1 MSAAAAGLLLASV
14 ETEARA
20 ARTQLR
26 RRDPLDALARIGTA
40 KTLLAQAE
48 AEAVI
53 DARKAGASWADVG
66 RRLDISK
73 QAAAQRFAGL
83 GVS

>member
-1 MSAAAAGLLLASV
+1 MTSGARLLLASV

-20 ARTQLR
+20 ARGQL
-26 RRDPLDALARIGTA
+26 RRDPLAGLGRIGTA

-53 DARKAGASWADVG
+53 AARRAGASWADVG
-66 RRLDISK
+66 AQLQISK
-73 QAAAQRFAGL
+73 QAAAKRFAGL